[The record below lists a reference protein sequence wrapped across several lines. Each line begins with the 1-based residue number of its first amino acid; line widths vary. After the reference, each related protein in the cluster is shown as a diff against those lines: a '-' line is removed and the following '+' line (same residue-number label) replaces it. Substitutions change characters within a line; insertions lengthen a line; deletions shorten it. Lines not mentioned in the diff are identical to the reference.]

1 MSMLSSLP
9 SQSSVVSVSVRGVSP
24 GYLVLPRLVG
34 VLLLLVV
41 LVVLPVFGIWHGWDW
56 LGPEE
61 RGPGRANIREYH

>member
-9 SQSSVVSVSVRGVSP
+9 TQSSVVSVSGVSL

-34 VLLLLVV
+34 VLLLVV
-41 LVVLPVFGIWHGWDW
+41 LVLPVFGIWHGWDW

>member
-9 SQSSVVSVSVRGVSP
+9 SQSSVVSVSGVSP

-41 LVVLPVFGIWHGWDW
+41 LSVFGIWHGWDW